1 MIIKL
6 SKTFSQIE
14 QQNNS
19 IDATYEQKMNYLH
32 SLEEKVIEKFEQ
44 EAKARKEMERKA
56 ILMIEER
63 YNFLQNELNKE
74 VKNRNESLENFH
86 RIIESDI
93 PKIQDN
99 LKEEQNE
106 MVESDNA
113 LSIRINEET
122 TRLVNLV
129 MNEKK
134 AREETEEALLEMMK
148 AMINAM
154 KTQLENEK
162 KER

>member
-1 MIIKL
+1 MSYL
-6 SKTFSQIE
+6 
-14 QQNNS
+14 NN
-19 IDATYEQKMNYLH
+19 
-32 SLEEKVIEKFEQ
+32 LEEKVIEKFEQ
-44 EAKARKEMERKA
+44 EAKARKDMERKA
-56 ILMIEER
+56 LLLIEER
-63 YNFLQNELNKE
+63 YTYLQNELNKE

-106 MVESDNA
+106 MIDSDNSI
-113 LSIRINEET
+113 SIRVNEET

-134 AREETEEALLEMMK
+134 AREETEEALLEMLK

-154 KTQLENEK
+154 KTQLDNEK
-162 KER
+162 RER